1 MTEVLN
7 ADGCKR
13 SQALLDVK
21 EWQACGDES
30 IDLDVD
36 KLTWMAID
44 ISPDRK
50 NAALVGAQKL
60 GSESICDKAA
70 AHMGKHHPA

>member
-7 ADGCKR
+7 RWVQTISSVIGA
-13 SQALLDVK
+13 K

-50 NAALVGAQKL
+50 NAALCWSSKAR
-60 GSESICDKAA
+60 IRNFCD
-70 AHMGKHHPA
+70 